1 MQHLAAKGWVCVAI
15 NYRLSPRDPWPAQVS
30 T

>member
-1 MQHLAAKGWVCVAI
+1 MQHLAARGWVCVAI
-15 NYRLSPRDPWPAQVS
+15 NYRLGPRASSPTTSS